1 MRRNGRNQAR
11 REVTLPWFQEEGS
24 QPNQLGGYRIILE
37 IFRSPF
43 SRFFDHLSQD
53 FCATKLWPK
62 FSNGPQVHRT
72 ANLGAQ
78 EATTLLTVFSLRFSP
93 PASCLNSA
101 FRIDKKSPNPPN
113 EAS

>member
-1 MRRNGRNQAR
+1 MVPRRGFATKPTWRG
-11 REVTLPWFQEEGS
+11 T
-24 QPNQLGGYRIILE
+24 
-37 IFRSPF
+37 
-43 SRFFDHLSQD
+43 RFYLNHLSQD

-78 EATTLLTVFSLRFSP
+78 EATTLLTVFPLRFSP